1 MVIKKQPS
9 TQPPGQ
15 TLQGK
20 TVKSPREQLIQRIL
34 VPTDFSPHSEHAA
47 DYAAMLADGFQAK
60 IDLLHVIEPFPYSVT
75 DTLTVINHG
84 EALKTIASSLLDNAR
99 TRLEQSGATVDGH
112 LTRGV
117 PYEEILDWARKKR
130 VDLIVMGTRG
140 RTGVG
145 HFLLGSVADRVVH
158 LAPCPVLTM
167 TAAKGRSRF
176 VRRQRR

>member
-1 MVIKKQPS
+1 MRKPS
-9 TQPPGQ
+9 TRQAIR
-15 TLQGK
+15 K
-20 TVKSPREQLIQRIL
+20 IL
-34 VPTDFSPHSEHAA
+34 VPTDFSPHSERAA

-75 DTLTVINHG
+75 DTGTVISHG
-84 EALKTIASSLLDNAR
+84 EALKTIAASLLENAR
-99 TRLEQSGATVDGH
+99 AKLAQRGATVEAH
-112 LTRGV
+112 LTQGV
-117 PYEEILDWARKKR
+117 PYEEILNWAGKKK

-167 TAAKGRSRF
+167 TAKTNEKKKKRGR
-176 VRRQRR
+176 